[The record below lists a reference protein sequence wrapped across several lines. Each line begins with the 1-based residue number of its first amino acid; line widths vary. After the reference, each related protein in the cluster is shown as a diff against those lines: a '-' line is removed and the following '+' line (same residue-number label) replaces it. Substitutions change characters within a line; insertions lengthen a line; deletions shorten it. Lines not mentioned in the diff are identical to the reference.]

1 MRFTKRNLMSKYGF
15 LCNDDD
21 LQVFSR
27 HRSWSLAAHH
37 AIYVFCNATTRM
49 HSPANLLL
57 FSLCAVKDK
66 PEAGPSAYDSPN
78 SSPSIYFEPYPLHK
92 AASVSQSLGLRSCLP
107 SLRRRRRPQCL
118 STDDDDFDF
127 APSAACAKGYTRP
140 RSRIGTS
147 KWEFPPTAAAVPHLR
162 FFNSSFTEHTE
173 TPH

>member
-78 SSPSIYFEPYPLHK
+78 RSPSIYFKPYPLHK
-92 AASVSQSLGLRSCLP
+92 AASVSQSLGLRSCLS
-107 SLRRRRRPQCL
+107 SLRRRRRRPQRL
-118 STDDDDFDF
+118 SIDLDDDF
-127 APSAACAKGYTRP
+127 APSAACAKG
-140 RSRIGTS
+140 
-147 KWEFPPTAAAVPHLR
+147 
-162 FFNSSFTEHTE
+162 
-173 TPH
+173 